1 MKDRRS
7 TRRNGGVGLVAGAML
22 AMAGA
27 GVWAG
32 NAADEA
38 GRSAVQL
45 LFSCQI
51 LEMPQ
56 PLERTLFG
64 AKGALPGG
72 DVTDDL
78 LQRLPKTAGL
88 DVLSAPR
95 ITARAGESAQI
106 KIGQGRSFTTSFR
119 VVSTNGAW
127 EPVQSQHDLGVSV
140 TVTGTPYPQDP
151 ERIRGAAQ
159 IALSELASVSE
170 QTVTPPGQKTSIKL
184 ESPAIQKRELT
195 TTFDVRSGKTIVLG
209 GVEKSIDGKV
219 TTTVVLLKV
228 DVESP
233 ARPLVETSKGLVIP
247 ELQLVNAALSDVA
260 TYLMAQ
266 SRELDPAKKGI
277 NIVIQGGRTAPAD
290 TPTPTVTLSMR
301 NVALYDV
308 LRFVSQATGATVEY
322 DPSAV
327 ILRLP

>member
-1 MKDRRS
+1 M
-7 TRRNGGVGLVAGAML
+7 RNRGVGWVAGAML

-32 NAADEA
+32 NAADET
-38 GRSAVQL
+38 GSSAVTIR
-45 LFSCQI
+45 FSCQI

-56 PLERTLFG
+56 SLERTLFG

-72 DVTDDL
+72 GVTDDL
-78 LQRLPKTAGL
+78 LQRLAKTAGV
-88 DVLSAPR
+88 DVLSAPH
-95 ITARAGESAQI
+95 IMARAGESAQI
-106 KIGQGRSFTTSFR
+106 KISQNRSFTTSFR
-119 VVSTNGAW
+119 VVETNGAW
-127 EPVQSQHDLGVSV
+127 EPVQSQYDLGVSV
-140 TVTGTPYPQDP
+140 TVTGTPYPRDP

-184 ESPAIQKRELT
+184 ESPSIQRRELT
-195 TTFDVRSGKTIVLG
+195 TTFDVLSGKMIVLG
-209 GVEKSIDGKV
+209 GIEKSIGGKV

-233 ARPLVETSKGLVIP
+233 ARPLVDISKGLVIP
-247 ELQLVNAALSDVA
+247 EVQFVNASLSDVA
-260 TYLMAQ
+260 AYLMAQ

-277 NIVIQGGRTAPAD
+277 NIVVQVAVGTA
-290 TPTPTVTLSMR
+290 PTVTLAMR
-301 NVALYDV
+301 NVSLYDA
-308 LRFVSQATGATVEY
+308 LRFVGQATGATVEY

-327 ILRLP
+327 IVRLP